1 MLSLPVVNGPRPM
14 PAVSGPAVLALGF
27 RPFFLLGSWY
37 GVLTVLVWV
46 AIFLGWLSFRPG
58 LSPMLWHGHEML
70 FGFTAAIIA
79 GFLLTAVPNWTGI
92 PTPRGALLGGLV
104 ALWLLG
110 RGLIL
115 SSAVPAILAAAVD
128 LAFLPALAAALAYP
142 LVKAGKPH
150 NLVFL
155 PVLGVFTLSN
165 GLVWAE
171 ALGRPGTAALGL
183 ELGLLCILQL
193 VALIGGRVIPFF
205 IRAALPESP
214 ARSWPWVERLAL
226 ASLPLVALLEALG
239 LSLGAICWAA
249 AIPHVAR
256 LAGWFDRRLIKVP
269 LLWVLYLG
277 YAWLPV
283 GLALKGW
290 ARLVGASPFPALHAL
305 TVGCIGVMILGMMA
319 RVALGHTGRALKP
332 PRAVVAAFGL
342 LLLAAVLRTFGPM
355 LAPGTV
361 WVTSSAVLW
370 ALAFGLY
377 GLVYFPIL
385 TRPRIDGKPG

>member
-1 MLSLPVVNGPRPM
+1 M

-46 AIFLGWLSFRPG
+46 AIFLGWLTFRPG

-104 ALWLLG
+104 GLWLLG

-142 LVKAGKPH
+142 LIKAGKPH

-171 ALGRPGTAALGL
+171 ALGQAGTAALGL

-214 ARSWPWVERLAL
+214 ARSWPWVERLAM
-226 ASLPLVALLEALG
+226 ASLPLLALLEALG
-239 LSLGAICWAA
+239 LSLGAVYWAA
-249 AIPHVAR
+249 ALPHVAR
-256 LAGWFDRRLIKVP
+256 LVGWFDRRLVRVP

-277 YAWLPV
+277 YAWLPL

-290 ARLVGASPFPALHAL
+290 ARLAGTSPFPSLHAL

-332 PRAVVAAFGL
+332 PRPVVAAFGL

-355 LAPGTV
+355 LAPSTL
-361 WVTSSAVLW
+361 WVTSSAALW

-377 GLVYFPIL
+377 GLLYFPIL
-385 TRPRIDGKPG
+385 TRPRVDGKPG